1 MITKK
6 LFACVNLSKF
16 EPTSHQGWAF
26 KINQMPEKKDPKE
39 IARLTIICNAD
50 EECTVKTKGDSQTLI
65 AALACLMDNDDENNT
80 FRQMMAIAIQVVI
93 TENEM
98 KEKKAAKKKSNPKQ
112 MDGVKSK
119 EPFVKTRKK
128 AAKKK

>member
-50 EECTVKTKGDSQTLI
+50 EECTVKTKGDPQTLI

-80 FRQMMAIAIQVVI
+80 FRQMMGIAIKVVL
-93 TENEM
+93 EASEQ
-98 KEKKAAKKKSNPKQ
+98 KPKKKKAAKKK
-112 MDGVKSK
+112 
-119 EPFVKTRKK
+119 
-128 AAKKK
+128 